1 MPQPPISSSR
11 TSISRRAVVAGT
23 VGAAAA
29 AVALPFA
36 APSAHAEEAVGTVAP
51 QYFEGT
57 AMGRAG
63 DVTLGVVYGNGCIL
77 GIDVVKSS
85 ETPTISEMAIQKVGS
100 DIVRYQSLAVD
111 TVAGATLT
119 SLATINAVRNAL
131 EEAGVDTEP
140 FSAAPAYPEVE
151 AADTSCDVVVAGA
164 GSAGMMAALQAA
176 AAGKKV
182 IVVEKQGILG
192 GGDSMFAS
200 TGLPGGGGYLAYKA
214 GVENGEQGYLD
225 AKLAAAEKSG
235 LPVDLDNLAAYSMMT
250 DEAADYYI
258 SIGVSLGNFNP
269 KTFAIG
275 MDDGSAPGVSIIK
288 RLGEQLDRKGVDYRL
303 DTKLVSIVTDEAG
316 AVTGIEVQNPGG
328 TYVIS
333 APAVILA
340 TGGFGN
346 NEDMLAEY
354 ADAADFCGLPHTGA
368 VSAMGEGILA
378 AKEVGAAW
386 GDLTAIKANNLGHV
400 ASNGAVIS
408 LATIQTVAALVNDEG
423 MRFVNESG
431 TPIHDKSKATLLQPN
446 KEAWAVFDQKAMDAK
461 ALLRGY
467 DALGYFESGETL
479 EELAA
484 AMGFDEAATANFVAT
499 IGAWQQQAEGDA
511 DETFGGTVLN
521 AYDQPPFYAAL
532 VQPAMQSTYGG
543 VKTDPAA
550 RVLNEEGTPIPGLYA
565 AGAVS
570 GHECYG
576 NVVGN
581 GLTIAATFGMIAGQT
596 AAADLDA

>member
-1 MPQPPISSSR
+1 MSVMPVSPR
-11 TSISRRAVVAGT
+11 TSVVSRRAAVA
-23 VGAAAA
+23 GAAAA
-29 AVALPFA
+29 AAVVALPLA
-36 APSAHAEEAVGTVAP
+36 AQSARAEEAAGTVAP

-63 DVTLGVVYGNGCIL
+63 DVTLNVVYGNGCIL
-77 GIDVVKSS
+77 GLDVVKSS
-85 ETPTISEMAIQKVGS
+85 ETATISDAAIKKVGS

-119 SLATINAVRNAL
+119 SLAVINAARNAL
-131 EEAGVDTEP
+131 EGAGIDVEP
-140 FSAAPAYPEVE
+140 FSAAPLYPEVE
-151 AADTSCDVVVAGA
+151 AVDTSCDVVVAGA

-200 TGLPGGGGYLAYKA
+200 SGLPGGGGYLAYKA

-225 AKLAAAEKSG
+225 AKIAKAEESG

-250 DEAADYYI
+250 DEALDYYI
-258 SIGVSLGNFNP
+258 SIGVTLGNFNP

-275 MDDGSAPGVSIIK
+275 MDDGSAPGVQIIK
-288 RLGEQLDRKGVDYRL
+288 RLGEQLDRKGIDYRL
-303 DTKLVSIVTDEAG
+303 NTKLLSILTDDGG

-328 TYVIS
+328 SYVIS

-400 ASNGAVIS
+400 ADNGAVIS
-408 LATIQTVAALVNDEG
+408 LATIQSNAALINDEG
-423 MRFVNESG
+423 NRFVNESG

-467 DALGYFESGETL
+467 DALGYFERGETL

-484 AMGFDEAATANFVAT
+484 AMGFDDAATANFVAA
-499 IGAWQQQAEGDA
+499 IGAWQQQAEGDV
-511 DETFGGTVLN
+511 DEAFGGSVLN

-550 RVLNEEGTPIPGLYA
+550 RVLNEDGAPIPGLYA

-596 AAADLDA
+596 AAAELDA

>member
-1 MPQPPISSSR
+1 M
-11 TSISRRAVVAGT
+11 
-23 VGAAAA
+23 
-29 AVALPFA
+29 
-36 APSAHAEEAVGTVAP
+36 
-51 QYFEGT
+51 
-57 AMGRAG
+57 
-63 DVTLGVVYGNGCIL
+63 
-77 GIDVVKSS
+77 
-85 ETPTISEMAIQKVGS
+85 
-100 DIVRYQSLAVD
+100 
-111 TVAGATLT
+111 
-119 SLATINAVRNAL
+119 
-131 EEAGVDTEP
+131 
-140 FSAAPAYPEVE
+140 
-151 AADTSCDVVVAGA
+151 
-164 GSAGMMAALQAA
+164 
-176 AAGKKV
+176 
-182 IVVEKQGILG
+182 
-192 GGDSMFAS
+192 
-200 TGLPGGGGYLAYKA
+200 
-214 GVENGEQGYLD
+214 
-225 AKLAAAEKSG
+225 
-235 LPVDLDNLAAYSMMT
+235 DLDNLAAYSMMT

-288 RLGEQLDRKGVDYRL
+288 RLGEQLDRKGIDYRL
-303 DTKLVSIVTDEAG
+303 NTKLVSIVTDEAG

-328 TYVIS
+328 TYAIS

-423 MRFVNESG
+423 NRFVNESD

-484 AMGFDEAATANFVAT
+484 AMGFDEVATANFVAT

-511 DETFGGTVLN
+511 DEAFGGAVLN

-550 RVLNEEGTPIPGLYA
+550 RVLNEDGAPIPGLYA